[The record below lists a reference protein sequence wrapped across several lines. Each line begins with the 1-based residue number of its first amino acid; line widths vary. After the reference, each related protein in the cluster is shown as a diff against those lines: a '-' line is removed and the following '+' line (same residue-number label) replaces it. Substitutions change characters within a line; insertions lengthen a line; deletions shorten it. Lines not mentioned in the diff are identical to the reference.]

1 MERKKYSSYDEINRE
16 LEILKVQKELDYRR
30 LVYAVEKT
38 RDDLTPGVFTSG
50 VVRSI
55 GSFFTK
61 SGTIQNLVIG
71 FIFNRLFK

>member
-61 SGTIQNLVIG
+61 SGDRKSVV
-71 FIFNRLFK
+71 